1 MSQLSEMFVKFTEI
15 IPNVRIYSNCPFFKN
30 SKNLPQ
36 ILNLTSIISII
47 EKVHLD
53 DLNVYLDTSDT

>member
-1 MSQLSEMFVKFTEI
+1 MLCKIAKKAERKF
-15 IPNVRIYSNCPFFKN
+15 
-30 SKNLPQ
+30 SKM
-36 ILNLTSIISII
+36 TKERKISKRKKERTHVI